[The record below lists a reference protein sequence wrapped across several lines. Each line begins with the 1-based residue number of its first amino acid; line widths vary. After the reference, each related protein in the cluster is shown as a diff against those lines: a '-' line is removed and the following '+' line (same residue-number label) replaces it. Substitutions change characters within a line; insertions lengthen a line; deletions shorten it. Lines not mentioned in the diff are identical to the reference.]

1 MRSIAIGDT
10 VSVAPPRVALTG
22 TVAAMYA
29 CFQLTP
35 EPVCMTRS
43 EWLAEQH
50 VAPTAAE
57 LEKPWCRVHVEN
69 AGGVV
74 LVPMNALRAAA

>member
-1 MRSIAIGDT
+1 MHSVALGDAVSIA
-10 VSVAPPRVALTG
+10 APRKALKG
-22 TVAAMYA
+22 TIAAMYA
-29 CFQLTP
+29 CFALTP
-35 EPVCMTRS
+35 EPVSMTRA

-50 VAPTAAE
+50 VAPTATE
-57 LEKPWCRVHVEN
+57 LEKPWARVDVEN